1 MRLRSLS
8 ILLLLCSS
16 LWAQQYAT
24 ILYRQAELPHAVP
37 VSEIDSVVIKD
48 VAEVDATYFAAQKDT
63 VYVVQTKESHWKG
76 KKVAFFGDSITQNGE
91 YVRSYANLTGCTADN
106 YGISATHLAARNSG
120 DSNAFE
126 KRYTKIPTTSKLV
139 IVFGG
144 TNDFGHTDT
153 AEFGQFTD
161 GPKTGKYTFYAG
173 LHRLFKG
180 LYDRFMKRGVPV
192 VVMLPI
198 HHGTEIDVPEFI
210 INADRSFTEGTN
222 PTTGKTFRE
231 YVNAIR
237 EVASY
242 YSLIVLD
249 AYSYSGLSPMT
260 EIGSSNRKF
269 FKDGLHLNDAGGLK
283 LARWMYPQLE
293 AVYEMYYDF

>member
-106 YGISATHLAARNSG
+106 YGIHLCYASG
-120 DSNAFE
+120 CQE
-126 KRYTKIPTTSKLV
+126 
-139 IVFGG
+139 
-144 TNDFGHTDT
+144 
-153 AEFGQFTD
+153 Q
-161 GPKTGKYTFYAG
+161 
-173 LHRLFKG
+173 
-180 LYDRFMKRGVPV
+180 
-192 VVMLPI
+192 
-198 HHGTEIDVPEFI
+198 
-210 INADRSFTEGTN
+210 
-222 PTTGKTFRE
+222 
-231 YVNAIR
+231 
-237 EVASY
+237 
-242 YSLIVLD
+242 
-249 AYSYSGLSPMT
+249 
-260 EIGSSNRKF
+260 
-269 FKDGLHLNDAGGLK
+269 
-283 LARWMYPQLE
+283 W
-293 AVYEMYYDF
+293 